1 LLHNW
6 TDKTGMIT
14 FSDIGRTSV
23 ELARSRALHI
33 ALMGVIP
40 YACVLVGLDV
50 AAHYGDVT
58 GAALPTQFFMS
69 QDGSF
74 AEFLEY
80 SLTSACA
87 VMLFVVW
94 LRTRA
99 AVYLTSA
106 ILFGWM
112 TLDNWGEVHEQLG
125 FSFAADMP
133 VFAWLPVHPNHLA
146 ETAVFGLVGLVW
158 IAGMLMALRQANIR
172 AAIHGALIAA
182 CIAGAAVFGVAVDMV
197 TSWGEHTPGVLNLLA
212 FIEDEG
218 EFVMIIAMFALCV
231 GIFDVEGRR
240 VGAGAASGKDLRTAN
255 A

>member
-1 LLHNW
+1 MINPRALW
-6 TDKTGMIT
+6 TAGLEI
-14 FSDIGRTSV
+14 
-23 ELARSRALHI
+23 ACSRALHV
-33 ALMGVIP
+33 ALMLVIP

-50 AAHYGDVT
+50 AAHYGDAT

-80 SLTSACA
+80 SLTTAAA
-87 VMLFVVW
+87 VLLFLVW
-94 LRTRA
+94 LRSRA

-106 ILFGWM
+106 LLFVWL

-133 VFAWLPVHPNHLA
+133 AAPWLPVHPNHLG
-146 ETAVFGLVGLVW
+146 ETAVFGAVGLVW
-158 IAGMLMALRQANIR
+158 LAGMALALRQADKR
-172 AAIHGALIAA
+172 AAVHGVLIAA

-197 TSWGEHTPGVLNLLA
+197 TSWGEHSPGVLNLLA

-218 EFVMIIAMFALCV
+218 EFVMIIAMFAVSV
-231 GIFDVEGRR
+231 GIFDVERR
-240 VGAGAASGKDLRTAN
+240 RSSAVSGANGPLRTAG

>member
-1 LLHNW
+1 
-6 TDKTGMIT
+6 MIRAG
-14 FSDIGRTSV
+14 DIWRTSA

-33 ALMGVIP
+33 ALIGVVP

-50 AAHYGDVT
+50 AAHYGDAT

-80 SLTSACA
+80 SLTTAAA
-87 VMLFVVW
+87 VMLFVLW

-99 AVYLTSA
+99 MVYLTSA
-106 ILFGWM
+106 VLFMWM
-112 TLDNWGEVHEQLG
+112 TLDNWGQVHEQLG
-125 FSFAADMP
+125 FRFAADMP
-133 VFAWLPVHPNHLA
+133 IFAWVPVDPNHLA
-146 ETAVFGLVGLVW
+146 ETLVFGVIGLIW
-158 IAGMLMALRQANIR
+158 LAGMAAALRQADRR
-172 AAIHGALIAA
+172 AAIHAVLIAA

-197 TSWGEHTPGVLNLLA
+197 TSWGEHTPGMLNLLA

-218 EFVMIIAMFALCV
+218 EFAMIVIMFALCV
-231 GIFDVEGRR
+231 GIFDVESRR
-240 VGAGAASGKDLRTAN
+240 ITDRLRTRRGGLHPAS

>member
-1 LLHNW
+1 
-6 TDKTGMIT
+6 MIM
-14 FSDIGRTSV
+14 IGDLWRTVV

-33 ALMGVIP
+33 ALMCVIP

-50 AAHYGDVT
+50 AAHYGDAT

-80 SLTSACA
+80 SLTTASA
-87 VMLFVVW
+87 VMLFVLW

-99 AVYLTSA
+99 MVYLTSA
-106 ILFGWM
+106 VLFVWM

-133 VFAWLPVHPNHLA
+133 IFAWIPVHPNHLA
-146 ETAVFGLVGLVW
+146 ETLVFGVIGLVW
-158 IAGMLMALRQANIR
+158 LAGMVVALRQADRR
-172 AAIHGALIAA
+172 AAIHGVLIAL

-218 EFVMIIAMFALCV
+218 EFTMIVIMFALSV
-231 GIFDVEGRR
+231 GIFDVEARR
-240 VGAGAASGKDLRTAN
+240 LKHQTSAQAGLRTAS

>member
-1 LLHNW
+1 
-6 TDKTGMIT
+6 MINIR
-14 FSDIGRTSV
+14 DIGRTSL
-23 ELARSRALHI
+23 ELVRSRALHI

-50 AAHYGDVT
+50 AAHYGDAT

-80 SLTSACA
+80 SLTTASA

-106 ILFGWM
+106 LLFVWM
-112 TLDNWGEVHEQLG
+112 TLDNWGQVHEQMG
-125 FSFAADMP
+125 FTFAADMP
-133 VFAWLPVHPNHLA
+133 IIAWLPVHPNHLA

-158 IAGMLMALRQANIR
+158 IAGMLMALRQANFR
-172 AAIHGALIAA
+172 AAIHGVLIAG
-182 CIAGAAVFGVAVDMV
+182 CIAGAAVFGVAVDMM

-218 EFVMIIAMFALCV
+218 EFTMIVAMFALCV
-231 GIFDVEGRR
+231 GIFDVERR
-240 VGAGAASGKDLRTAN
+240 RIGSETPAPERLRTAN